1 MPNTVELTLDPAC
14 MARVEAYAAL
24 RRKTV
29 AELVNDRL
37 REIGDDFVEAALPP
51 SACQQHIVMQR
62 HEGRDTT
69 ASYLR
74 NGRWDEFEQPLP
86 AHFYNWTRRYPGL
99 VIDGGANTGFY
110 ALLAA
115 NAHADNAVLAFEP
128 DPFVRGLLQS
138 NVDANRLGGRIE
150 VDPAALHDAVGTAPL
165 YVPPDEFGVIETSSS
180 LQARFKD
187 RHAQVITVPTITVD
201 AAAGGRRVTAM
212 KLDLAGHEIAA
223 LRGAERTLAADRPLV
238 IVEALDRAD
247 FGGLSAQVARH
258 NYVDVP
264 LRAGETLTAQAT
276 VTFEKH
282 AWNHALVPAEKLP
295 AFLLLGRNA
304 V

>member
-14 MARVEAYAAL
+14 LARVEAYAAL
-24 RRKTV
+24 KRKTV
-29 AELVNDRL
+29 AEIVNDRL
-37 REIGDDFVEAALPP
+37 REIGDDFVEAALPRG
-51 SACQQHIVMQR
+51 ACRTHIVMQR

-86 AHFYNWTRRYPGL
+86 AHLYNWVRRDPGL

-115 NAHADNAVLAFEP
+115 NAHADVAVLAFEP
-128 DPFVRGLLQS
+128 DPLVRGLLLA
-138 NVDANRLGGRIE
+138 NLEANRLGNRIQVSE
-150 VDPAALHDAVGTAPL
+150 AALHDETGSAPL

-180 LQARFKD
+180 LEPRFKD
-187 RHAQVITVPTITVD
+187 RHAQVITVPTVTVD

-212 KLDLAGHEIAA
+212 KLDLAGHETEA
-223 LRGAERTLAADRPLV
+223 LHGAGRTVAADRPL
-238 IVEALDRAD
+238 IIIEALDRAD
-247 FGGLSAQVARH
+247 FGELSAFIARH
-258 NYVDVP
+258 EYMDVP
-264 LRAGETLTAQAT
+264 LRAGETLTAQAA

-295 AFLLLGRNA
+295 RFLLLGRA
-304 V
+304 EG